1 MCVAA
6 NTATTI
12 DGTKKTVE
20 NSVIKRRRKKNKK
33 QTNKKQTI
41 SGTVTL
47 KTQIPPTVTSSLT
60 ASKYLSWAGQWEKKL
75 SQIYSSDYH
84 RRKASTSWNW
94 KSIVEQQET
103 RTLPVRTTG
112 QMYRD
117 KYKDVIQRAHNV
129 RLTAYNGHA
138 WEVSPSASKSKKAT
152 YLPNSTW
159 LTYLDQ
165 Q

>member
-20 NSVIKRRRKKNKK
+20 NSVIKRRKKN
-33 QTNKKQTI
+33 QETNDFGNSDSENTN
-41 SGTVTL
+41 
-47 KTQIPPTVTSSLT
+47 
-60 ASKYLSWAGQWEKKL
+60 
-75 SQIYSSDYH
+75 SSDSDEQFNCVLISVLS
-84 RRKASTSWNW
+84 RTMRKEAFTNLLIRLPQK
-94 KSIVEQQET
+94 KSKHKLKLKIDSGAAGN
-103 RTLPVRTTG
+103 TLPVRTIG

>member
-1 MCVAA
+1 MCCSKHSH
-6 NTATTI
+6 NYRQNKE
-12 DGTKKTVE
+12 GSRKLSHQKK
-20 NSVIKRRRKKNKK
+20 KKN
-33 QTNKKQTI
+33 QETNDFGNSDSENTN
-41 SGTVTL
+41 
-47 KTQIPPTVTSSLT
+47 
-60 ASKYLSWAGQWEKKL
+60 
-75 SQIYSSDYH
+75 SSDSDEQFNCVQISVLS
-84 RRKASTSWNW
+84 RTMRKEAFTNLLIRLPKK
-94 KSIVEQQET
+94 KSKHKLKLKIDSGAAGN
-103 RTLPVRTTG
+103 TLPVRTIG

-117 KYKDVIQRAHNV
+117 KYNDVIQRAHNV